1 MPIASQG
8 GPTTATFKLQSH
20 LRGNPVHATLHR
32 NAHLENL
39 MQRAVI
45 RALMLASVFV
55 TSFGA
60 ALPASAFEVEVAE
73 CKEGADFIRNAAL
86 ARENGMSKEQFV
98 TRLDEDL
105 QLIQA
110 VPVELRWFAH
120 SDDEARFLRDAVQD
134 VYDAPLSP
142 AAHGLA
148 FAKACLVAAGH
159 ATADALSA
167 YELPEDDAM
176 TRTPTPQESREF
188 WRDRT

>member
-1 MPIASQG
+1 MHRAS
-8 GPTTATFKLQSH
+8 
-20 LRGNPVHATLHR
+20 
-32 NAHLENL
+32 
-39 MQRAVI
+39 I
-45 RALMLASVFV
+45 RALTLASLFA
-55 TSFGA
+55 TSLCA
-60 ALPASAFEVEVAE
+60 AVSATALEVAVAE

-98 TRLDEDL
+98 MRLDEDL
-105 QLIQA
+105 QMIQA

-120 SDDEARFLRDAVQD
+120 SEDEARFLRDAVQS

-159 ATADALSA
+159 ATADALSD
-167 YELPEDDAM
+167 YQLPDDAAR
-176 TRTPTPQESREF
+176 RTPTSEEAKEY